1 MAERR
6 SGTGRV
12 HSVIAARPV
21 NAAANVTALPPR
33 TTHTTRSRT
42 VVRTGMQDLAPDDSG
57 GGQLCGVDEDH
68 VEHDPVASLH
78 DTEAEAGDEVG
89 TRDLY
94 CMDTLGAEQRGVALD
109 LMGAQEALLD

>member
-6 SGTGRV
+6 SYTEAGAPRDRG
-12 HSVIAARPV
+12 SPMS
-21 NAAANVTALPPR
+21 AAANVSALPPR
-33 TTHTTRSRT
+33 TTQTTRSRT
-42 VVRTGMQDLAPDDSG
+42 VLRTGILDLAPDDSG

-109 LMGAQEALLD
+109 PTGAQEALLD